1 MKRFHLLFGL
11 VIVVIFLLTGQYM
24 DHRLDHLMYLADG
37 PRMLFRTRHIYI
49 LLAGLLNISM
59 GSYFSYRPENW
70 RKALRLV
77 GSILI
82 VAATLLF
89 VVAFFYEPTLAG
101 LKTPLSL
108 LGMIAISIGTMLHLF
123 SSLRIKDKTTEVST

>member
-1 MKRFHLLFGL
+1 MKRFHLWFGL
-11 VIVVIFLLTGQYM
+11 AIVVVFLLTGQYM
-24 DHRLDHLMYLADG
+24 DRRLDHLMYLSDG

-49 LLAGLLNISM
+49 LLAGLLNVGL
-59 GSYFSYRPENW
+59 GSYFSYRPETW
-70 RKALRLV
+70 RKALRLA

-89 VVAFFYEPTLAG
+89 IVAFFYEPTLAE

-108 LGMIAISIGTMLHLF
+108 AGMIAISTGTFLHLF
-123 SSLRIKDKTTEVST
+123 SSLRN